1 MATQQDQQTATSTTS
16 LNEAQLAAAAAYY
29 QAQLLFLANPA
40 AFYSGQM
47 AGSGEAASMAG
58 MDGSAVAEYYRQL
71 AACNDRT
78 PTTSD
83 IEDSRTPVAS
93 DGEEEKDRNET
104 FAAGKRKE
112 CADQSKLVKSKIE
125 VNDRGEKEKGRVRR
139 SRKHVRPSPKTAHPA
154 VSSSKGRATINE
166 RASGCELSSRQDEA
180 LNVTRNSYDQNCTP
194 SDTVKGNSENVDR
207 PLNQNTSDRG
217 NDRVA
222 ESSGGGISSA
232 RDMKVASQHD
242 NRSSVGENQQ
252 LKRPRGDKKKDT
264 VEPARERENCQRLR
278 STSRPLSTSRP
289 GLMRSQRS
297 RSPRNDKE
305 NVRRLSPP
313 TREQRRPRERVEE
326 KRLKSSEESS
336 RRSDM
341 ERPRASDGLSRQTD
355 NRKRKR
361 SHTPLLTGSGQEVK
375 HARTGSDVRKSPLSC
390 VSPPP
395 VVFPGCLESPFEL
408 SPNFDDITAPPT
420 PNADEILPYCADVEL
435 CENSAV
441 MVYDDGGCGQHGVLD
456 ISCPP
461 TPTSEAQ
468 EVEDT
473 IAAGGEMSRVTDE
486 TDSRVCK
493 NEPRAKPRS
502 VSLCKEVS
510 PPVIEAAAPGYSL
523 AKEEEEEG
531 GEASK
536 QVELHVPECSDVKQS
551 SDLKEGGGELKVDSD
566 LEEGEVMDSDCDD
579 ERENQMSLTVAN
591 DKSDAITRR
600 GKRVVKSDQSL
611 KAVSRVGNER
621 SYNRVSSSG
630 AVRHQ
635 TARHSPRRPRH
646 EPLSDRRNRRSPQSL
661 QNRSTELF
669 CHDDHVIRKH
679 RHSDRH
685 SHSFKHRRS
694 NLL

>member
-40 AFYSGQM
+40 AFYSGQT
-47 AGSGEAASMAG
+47 AGSGEAAAMAG

-104 FAAGKRKE
+104 FASGKRKE

-139 SRKHVRPSPKTAHPA
+139 NRKHVRPSPKTAHPA
-154 VSSSKGRATINE
+154 VTSSKGRTIINE
-166 RASGCELSSRQDEA
+166 RASCCELSNGQDEA
-180 LNVTRNSYDQNCTP
+180 LNLTTATRSSYNQNSTP
-194 SDTVKGNSENVDR
+194 SDTVKGNSVNVDH
-207 PLNQNTSDRG
+207 PLNQNTGDRG

-222 ESSGGGISSA
+222 ESSGGGVSSA
-232 RDMKVASQHD
+232 QDTKVPSQHD
-242 NRSSVGENQQ
+242 NRSSVGENQK
-252 LKRPRGDKKKDT
+252 LRRPRGDKKKDT

-278 STSRPLSTSRP
+278 SNSRPLSTSRP
-289 GLMRSQRS
+289 GLMCSQRS

-313 TREQRRPRERVEE
+313 TRERRRPRERVEE
-326 KRLKSSEESS
+326 KRLKSSEKSS
-336 RRSDM
+336 RRADT
-341 ERPRASDGLSRQTD
+341 ELASAGDGLSRQTD

-361 SHTPLLTGSGQEVK
+361 SHTPLLTGSRQEVK
-375 HARTGSDVRKSPLSC
+375 HARTGSDVRESPLSC

-395 VVFPGCLESPFEL
+395 IVFPGCLESPFEL

-468 EVEDT
+468 EPEDT
-473 IAAGGEMSRVTDE
+473 ITAGGEMSRVTDE

-510 PPVIEAAAPGYSL
+510 PVIEVAARGYSL
-523 AKEEEEEG
+523 EEEEEG
-531 GEASK
+531 EASE

-551 SDLKEGGGELKVDSD
+551 SDLKQGGELKEDSD
-566 LEEGEVMDSDCDD
+566 LEEGEVMDSDCDE

-591 DKSDAITRR
+591 DKSDVITCR

-611 KAVSRVGNER
+611 KAFSRVGNGR

-630 AVRHQ
+630 TVRHQ
-635 TARHSPRRPRH
+635 MTRHSPRQPRH
-646 EPLSDRRNRRSPQSL
+646 EPLSDRRNKRSPQSL
-661 QNRSTELF
+661 KNRSTELF

-685 SHSFKHRRS
+685 SHYHSFKHRCS

>member
-16 LNEAQLAAAAAYY
+16 LNGAQLAAAAAYY

-40 AFYSGQM
+40 AFYSGQT
-47 AGSGEAASMAG
+47 AGSGEVASIAG
-58 MDGSAVAEYYRQL
+58 MDGGAVAEYYRQL

-83 IEDSRTPVAS
+83 IEDSGTPVAS

-112 CADQSKLVKSKIE
+112 CTDQSKLVKSKIE
-125 VNDRGEKEKGRVRR
+125 VNDRGEKEKSRVRR

-154 VSSSKGRATINE
+154 VSSSKGHTTINK
-166 RASGCELSSRQDEA
+166 RASGCESSSGQDEA
-180 LNVTRNSYDQNCTP
+180 LNLTTATRSSYNQ
-194 SDTVKGNSENVDR
+194 TVKGNSVNGDC
-207 PLNQNTSDRG
+207 PLNQNTGDRG

-222 ESSGGGISSA
+222 ESSGGGVSSA
-232 RDMKVASQHD
+232 HDAKVSSQHD

-252 LKRPRGDKKKDT
+252 LKRPRGDKKKDA
-264 VEPARERENCQRLR
+264 VELAREREICQRLP
-278 STSRPLSTSRP
+278 STSWPLSTSGP

-305 NVRRLSPP
+305 NVRRFSPP
-313 TREQRRPRERVEE
+313 TRERRRPRERVEE
-326 KRLKSSEESS
+326 KRLKSSEKSS

-341 ERPRASDGLSRQTD
+341 ERPSASDGLSRQTD

-361 SHTPLLTGSGQEVK
+361 SHTPLLTGSQQEVK
-375 HARTGSDVRKSPLSC
+375 HARTGSDVKESPLRC
-390 VSPPP
+390 VSPPLI
-395 VVFPGCLESPFEL
+395 VFSGCLESPFEL

-441 MVYDDGGCGQHGVLD
+441 MVYDAGGCGQQGMLD

-468 EVEDT
+468 EPEDT
-473 IAAGGEMSRVTDE
+473 IAAGGEMSRVMDE

-493 NEPRAKPRS
+493 NEPRAKPRCI
-502 VSLCKEVS
+502 SLCKEVS
-510 PPVIEAAAPGYSL
+510 PVIEAVARGYSL
-523 AKEEEEEG
+523 EEEEEG
-531 GEASK
+531 EANSEASK
-536 QVELHVPECSDVKQS
+536 PVELHVPECSDVKQS
-551 SDLKEGGGELKVDSD
+551 SDLKQGGGELKEDSD
-566 LEEGEVMDSDCDD
+566 LEEGEVMDSDCDE
-579 ERENQMSLTVAN
+579 ERENQMSLTVTN
-591 DKSDAITRR
+591 DKSDVITCR

-630 AVRHQ
+630 TVRHQ
-635 TARHSPRRPRH
+635 TTRHSPRRPRH
-646 EPLSDRRNRRSPQSL
+646 EPLSDWRNKRSPQSL
-661 QNRSTELF
+661 KNRSTELF

-685 SHSFKHRRS
+685 SHYHSFKHRRS